1 MTITYRLVKGSPLTF
16 AEEDGNFAELAAR
29 TDLSWAQ
36 FSSEPQVR
44 EGTANAP
51 SLEVFRD
58 GLYEW
63 SYPNAQL
70 AQSYITF
77 DVPFDWAPGTDLY
90 VGLHWSPGNSSATGN
105 VRFGVEFTYAFSY
118 GPNGASSRFGPSQTI
133 YINANQA
140 DGVAYTSYTN
150 FNSYADRFPGALVQQ
165 NMRFLT
171 RIFRDGANVGDTF
184 GAPIFLIG
192 ADFFYQTN
200 RFGTQSLT
208 PPFV

>member
-90 VGLHWSPGNSSATGN
+90 VGLHS
-105 VRFGVEFTYAFSY
+105 V
-118 GPNGASSRFGPSQTI
+118 
-133 YINANQA
+133 
-140 DGVAYTSYTN
+140 SYTH
-150 FNSYADRFPGALVQQ
+150 
-165 NMRFLT
+165 LT
-171 RIFRDGANVGDTF
+171 L
-184 GAPIFLIG
+184 P
-192 ADFFYQTN
+192 TN
-200 RFGTQSLT
+200 RE
-208 PPFV
+208 V